1 MLIMEMK
8 IMATRTEQYQMVYK
22 SNIVNALVRV
32 KNKPNITLVAK
43 AIIKLQENLEIQ
55 KLLEKEK

>member
-1 MLIMEMK
+1 
-8 IMATRTEQYQMVYK
+8 MATRTEQYQMVYK